1 VSAQHLIVGLDGADL
16 RIVHTLG
23 RRRLPALFALM
34 ERGVHAAQ
42 RSVEPP
48 ATLPNWTT
56 FLTAVNPGVHGVYD
70 FTSRRGYRVRFDGG
84 TARRVPTWIARLDAA
99 GEPCAL
105 VGFPG
110 TFPPERL
117 KHGLCISG
125 WDAPVAFS
133 ADARFVWPR
142 ALYPQLTRR
151 FGALTFDEVDQF
163 RADDPGWHDALGD
176 ALVAK
181 IARKL
186 ELAHHLLS
194 LRRYHTFAFYFGE
207 SDTAAHYLY
216 SLFDEDSPRRPAQV
230 SERAASGLVRV
241 YEALDAAVGE
251 LVARVGPAA
260 EITIVSDH
268 GSGGASERVLYLNRA
283 LAELGFLRFKARP
296 SELDGRLKAAAL
308 GRLPPRLRERAFR
321 FGGTLLPS
329 WLEGRVR
336 FGAIDMRHTRA
347 FSDELNYF
355 PAIYLNQRGREPQG
369 IVAPRERET
378 TLASL
383 SEALLDLRDPADGAR
398 LVTRVMRREQLFSG
412 PALAQAPD
420 LLLELALVRGYS
432 VNLQPSASARAPGIV
447 SRLESSE
454 FLGKKGRS
462 LPGSHR
468 PHGLFIAAGPR
479 VAARG
484 RIELGIED
492 AAVSVLAR
500 MGLARPGES
509 RGVAMS
515 ALLADA
521 AAPLPALAQVAP
533 RAQSSS
539 EVIARLRALGY
550 VD

>member
-1 VSAQHLIVGLDGADL
+1 
-16 RIVHTLG
+16 
-23 RRRLPALFALM
+23 
-34 ERGVHAAQ
+34 
-42 RSVEPP
+42 
-48 ATLPNWTT
+48 
-56 FLTAVNPGVHGVYD
+56 
-70 FTSRRGYRVRFDGG
+70 
-84 TARRVPTWIARLDAA
+84 
-99 GEPCAL
+99 
-105 VGFPG
+105 
-110 TFPPERL
+110 
-117 KHGLCISG
+117 
-125 WDAPVAFS
+125 
-133 ADARFVWPR
+133 
-142 ALYPQLTRR
+142 
-151 FGALTFDEVDQF
+151 
-163 RADDPGWHDALGD
+163 
-176 ALVAK
+176 
-181 IARKL
+181 
-186 ELAHHLLS
+186 
-194 LRRYHTFAFYFGE
+194 
-207 SDTAAHYLY
+207 
-216 SLFDEDSPRRPAQV
+216 
-230 SERAASGLVRV
+230 
-241 YEALDAAVGE
+241 
-251 LVARVGPAA
+251 
-260 EITIVSDH
+260 
-268 GSGGASERVLYLNRA
+268 VLYLNRA